1 MSISPLAP
9 ARFPMLLPVP
19 GLTFAVWASGLR
31 YRDRED
37 TIIFRLP
44 PDSIAAQVTTRSRTV
59 AAPVTLSRRHAAAAQ
74 GRIQALLVHAGNA
87 IALLGPAGEEAT
99 THLAHALSRTF
110 AIPVEETR
118 IAATGVIGLPF
129 DAAALAAQL
138 AARLDW
144 QSARWERAAR
154 AIMTTD
160 TFPKGAGALAKI
172 DGEPVV
178 VTGIAKGSGMIR
190 PDMATMLAFLF
201 TNARLPQAVL
211 DVLLRRAVD
220 RSFHRITVDGD
231 TSTNDMVLLAA
242 TGENARHE
250 SVTDPDDPRLADFVR
265 ALDEVAVS
273 LAQQIVRDGEGAR
286 KFVTIRII
294 GACDDTAAR
303 RVAFT
308 IAESPLVK
316 TAIAGGDPNWGR
328 ILAAAGR
335 CGAVTSGPERWR
347 LRIGDELVFAAGA
360 PHPDYDE
367 RRAAAH
373 MAGSEIVIALDL
385 GEGAGMAEVWTCDL
399 TRDYVAINADY
410 RS

>member
-1 MSISPLAP
+1 MPISPLAP

-31 YRDRED
+31 YRERED
-37 TIIFRLP
+37 TVVFRLP
-44 PDSIAAQVTTRSRTV
+44 PGSVAAQVTTRSRTV
-59 AAPVTLSRRHAAAAQ
+59 AAPVIVSRRHAAAAH
-74 GRIQALLVHAGNA
+74 GRIQALLAHAGNA

-99 THLAHALSRTF
+99 AHLAHALARTL

-129 DAAALAAQL
+129 DAAALATQIKTGM
-138 AARLDW
+138 DW
-144 QSARWERAAR
+144 RSARWDRAAR
-154 AIMTTD
+154 ALMTTD

-178 VTGIAKGSGMIR
+178 ITGIAKGSGMIR

-201 TNARLPQAVL
+201 TNARLPHAVL
-211 DVLLRRAVD
+211 DGLLKRAVD

-242 TGENARHE
+242 TGENARHDP
-250 SVTDPDDPRLADFVR
+250 VADPDDPRLADFIR
-265 ALDEVAVS
+265 ALEEVAVS
-273 LAQQIVRDGEGAR
+273 LARQIVRDGEGAR
-286 KFVTIRII
+286 KFVTIHVA
-294 GACDDTAAR
+294 GARDDEAAR

-335 CGAVTSGPERWR
+335 SGAVEGGPERWR
-347 LRIGDELVFAAGA
+347 LRIGDALVFAAGA
-360 PHPDYDE
+360 LRPDYDE

-385 GEGAGMAEVWTCDL
+385 DEGTGSAEVWTCDL

>member
-1 MSISPLAP
+1 M
-9 ARFPMLLPVP
+9 
-19 GLTFAVWASGLR
+19 
-31 YRDRED
+31 
-37 TIIFRLP
+37 
-44 PDSIAAQVTTRSRTV
+44 
-59 AAPVTLSRRHAAAAQ
+59 
-74 GRIQALLVHAGNA
+74 HAGNA

-99 THLAHALSRTF
+99 AHLARALAETL
-110 AIPVEETR
+110 AVPLAETR

-129 DAAALAAQL
+129 DAAALAAQFEEE
-138 AARLDW
+138 RDW

-160 TFPKGAGALAKI
+160 TFPKGAGAIAKI

-201 TNARLPQAVL
+201 TNARLPHAVL
-211 DVLLRRAVD
+211 AALLARAVD

-231 TSTNDMVLLAA
+231 TSTNDMVLLAT
-242 TGENARHE
+242 TGENARHAPL
-250 SVTDPDDPRLADFVR
+250 TDPDDPRLADFVR

-273 LAQQIVRDGEGAR
+273 LARQIVRDGEGAR
-286 KFVTIRII
+286 KFVTIRIT
-294 GACDDTAAR
+294 GARDDEAAR
-303 RVAFT
+303 RIAFT

-335 CGAVTSGPERWR
+335 SGAVDGGPERWR
-347 LRIGDELVFAAGA
+347 LMIGDEPVFAAGA

-373 MAGSEIVIALDL
+373 MAGSEIVIVLDL
-385 GEGAGMAEVWTCDL
+385 GEGDGRSEVWTCDL